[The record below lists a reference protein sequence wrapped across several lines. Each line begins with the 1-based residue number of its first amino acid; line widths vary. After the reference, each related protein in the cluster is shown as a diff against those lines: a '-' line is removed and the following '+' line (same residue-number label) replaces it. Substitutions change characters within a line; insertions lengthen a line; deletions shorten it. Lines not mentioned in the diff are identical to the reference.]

1 MNGAQQQIVEAQE
14 TPVGVGL
21 TGLEAAVMD
30 AASRYAAANQESERR
45 FQSAGAVMPG
55 GNTRSVLY
63 FSPFP
68 LCMLRGEGCV
78 LWDADGHRYIDLLAE
93 FTAGIYGHS
102 DPVIRA
108 AIDAALDGGI
118 NLSGHNPIEAEL
130 ARVVCTRFASI
141 ELVRFTNSGTEANLM
156 ALAAAKA
163 FTGRR
168 KIMVFEGGYHGGVLS
183 FPPGGSRT
191 SVPHEFIVAP
201 YNDRD
206 AAMRLIRAA
215 GDDLAAVLVE
225 PMLGAGGCIPAEPE
239 FLGTLRAETAQ
250 RGAVLIFDEVMTSRL
265 SPGGRQALL
274 GIVPDMTTLGK
285 YIGGGMAFGAFGGR
299 RDIMALFDPRRS
311 DALGHAGTFNN
322 NTITMA
328 AGLAGMTQVFTPERC
343 RDLNRRG
350 DRLRDAL
357 NALFGRRGAPL
368 RISGLG
374 SVMNLHAV
382 GEAGA
387 AAKVRDLVFFDLIA
401 RGFYLARRGLIAL
414 SLPVTDA
421 DIDAFVAAIDDVLTV
436 RRGILIEDVMT

>member
-1 MNGAQQQIVEAQE
+1 LDNVQE
-14 TPVGVGL
+14 WVVNVREVPVIAA
-21 TGLEAAVMD
+21 TGLPAAVTD
-30 AASRYAAANQESERR
+30 AATRYAAANPLSEKH
-45 FQSAGAVMPG
+45 FHAAGAVMPG

-63 FSPFP
+63 FAPFP
-68 LCMLRGEGCV
+68 LCMVRGQGCA

-108 AIDAALDGGI
+108 AIDAALDGGLS
-118 NLSGHNPIEAEL
+118 LSGHNHVEAAL
-130 ARVVCTRFASI
+130 ARVVCERFASI
-141 ELVRFTNSGTEANLM
+141 DLVRFANSGTEANLM

-168 KIMVFEGGYHGGVLS
+168 KILVFEGGYHGGVIG
-183 FPPGGSRT
+183 FPPGGSRVN
-191 SVPHEFIVAP
+191 VPHEFIVAP
-201 YNDRD
+201 YNDPD
-206 AAMRLIRAA
+206 AAVRLMREA

-225 PMLGAGGCIPAEPE
+225 PMLGAGGCIPAEPA
-239 FLGTLRAETAQ
+239 FLALLRAETAQ
-250 RGAVLIFDEVMTSRL
+250 RGAILIFDEVMTSRL
-265 SPGGRQALL
+265 SPGGRQGLL

-299 RDIMALFDPRRS
+299 HDIMALFDPRRP

-322 NTITMA
+322 NIVTMA
-328 AGLAGMTQVFTPERC
+328 AGLAGMTQVLTPERS
-343 RDLNRRG
+343 RDLNQRG
-350 DRLRDAL
+350 DRLREAL

-368 RISGLG
+368 RVSGLG

-382 GEAGA
+382 GEAGVA
-387 AAKVRDLVFFDLIA
+387 AQIKDLVFFDLIA

-421 DIDAFVAAIDDVLTV
+421 DADADRAA
-436 RRGILIEDVMT
+436 RRSRA